1 MALAAFR
8 RGENALHLPIA
19 VRPEY
24 FLEQPRA
31 FGHDKTRIGWATFP
45 SCPPDALYKWIL
57 RAAQEHAGLD
67 CLSGVD

>member
-8 RGENALHLPIA
+8 RGENALHLPFA
-19 VRPEY
+19 VRPKR

-31 FGHDKTRIGWATFP
+31 FGYDKTRICWTTLP
-45 SCPPDALYKWIL
+45 NCPPDALYKWIL
-57 RAAQEHAGLD
+57 WATQEHAGLD